1 MKNLELKDTVTE
13 LKILIDSLSSRMK
26 TTREISKLENK
37 TQDST
42 KFA

>member
-13 LKILIDSLSSRMK
+13 LKILVDSLSSRMK